1 VTSATHFA
9 CGKHKLGRIAARRY
23 WARAPVATMTIVVL
37 FLSSIACNTAR
48 SQQLLSPAPCDRSHF
63 RIVLDVGHTVEAF
76 GALSARNA
84 PEFDFNLQLAERIEK
99 QLVDDG
105 FSNSLLM
112 ITNGKAKPSLF
123 RRVALAERL
132 AADLLLSIH
141 HDSVPDR
148 LLENWKFEDKPSY
161 FNDQVS
167 GYSLWVSRHNPSYD
181 ASLLFATQIGKQ
193 LKAQGLQFAHQYT
206 ERFMGR
212 YQHQLVDADAGVYR
226 NDKLIVLKDTTMPAV
241 LLEAGSIINRDEELQ
256 MRSAERR
263 DLISASV
270 SSALQS
276 FCNPQS
282 HRLTLSPGLPK

>member
-1 VTSATHFA
+1 LSTGGVVKSAAHSA
-9 CGKHKLGRIAARRY
+9 CGKHKLFVLGCIPTRHR
-23 WARAPVATMTIVVL
+23 VATTIIVVL
-37 FLSSIACNTAR
+37 LLLSIECNTVR
-48 SQQLLSPAPCDRSHF
+48 SQQLLSPATCDRSHF
-63 RIVLDVGHTVEAF
+63 RVVLDVGHTFESF

-84 PEFDFNLQLAERIEK
+84 PEYDFNLQLAERIEK

-105 FSNSLLM
+105 FSSSLLM

-123 RRVALAERL
+123 KRVAMATRL

-148 LLENWKFEDKPSY
+148 LLENWQFEDKRSY

-181 ASLLFATQIGKQ
+181 ASLLFATQIGSQ

-212 YQHQLVDADAGVYR
+212 YQHELVDAEAGVYR

-241 LLEAGSIINRDEELQ
+241 LLEAGSIINRAEELQ

-276 FCNPQS
+276 FCNPQP
-282 HRLTLSPGLPK
+282 HR